1 MPPPHPASVTR
12 TSWHQKKPPLPS
24 LDFSGPKADS
34 FLPEVCFHFSPG
46 KGAPQLQ
53 DRSAPSP
60 FPGPSSSSS
69 SARPGLGWRCGA
81 GTETA
86 PLSLHLVTSLGFGLK
101 SSHRRTFILWQS
113 LSPSDL
119 GESHQP
125 PTPPLVC
132 PPVSVHTF
140 QEKHKQQLPGTSAN
154 QTGPKFTVASARI
167 NSLQSSLQRRAGE
180 IICEEAD
187 PEPCASGPGA
197 VSVQP
202 PAQGEMRKK

>member
-1 MPPPHPASVTR
+1 MAPTHAPAQAPKEASPSIPR
-12 TSWHQKKPPLPS
+12 LPWAKS
-24 LDFSGPKADS
+24 RF
-34 FLPEVCFHFSPG
+34 FNPEACFHFFPG
-46 KGAPQLQ
+46 NGAPQLQ
-53 DRSAPSP
+53 DRSVPSP
-60 FPGPSSSSS
+60 FPGPSSPSS
-69 SARPGLGWRCGA
+69 SARPGLGWRCAA

-125 PTPPLVC
+125 PAPPLVC

-154 QTGPKFTVASARI
+154 QIGPKFTTASAGI
-167 NSLQSSLQRRAGE
+167 VLIA
-180 IICEEAD
+180 
-187 PEPCASGPGA
+187 
-197 VSVQP
+197 VQP
-202 PAQGEMRKK
+202 PKSSRRNHL